1 MGFFDKVKHFVGGHG
16 VKAAITE
23 IERQN
28 PQEARFPVS
37 DTVLK
42 FRVEVEGEKEA
53 TVLAHVFSLYAERK
67 GETNPR
73 LIEVA
78 SERHD
83 EKTDI
88 YGSRVKW
95 PYQLKPGEAVEDGCC
110 ITDVNLTKA
119 LQEMGVT
126 DVRAALNDSSYEFYV
141 QFTADV
147 QGSPIDAQAKQVI
160 RVIR

>member
-1 MGFFDKVKHFVGGHG
+1 LGFFDKVKHFAGGHG
-16 VKAAITE
+16 VKASITT

-28 PQEARFPVS
+28 PQEARYPVTDS
-37 DTVLK
+37 VLK
-42 FRVEVEGEKEA
+42 FQVEVEGEKEA
-53 TVLAHVFSLYAERK
+53 TILAHVFTLYAERK

-95 PYQLKPGEAVEDGCC
+95 PYQLKPGEAVQDGCC
-110 ITDVNLTKA
+110 ITNVDLTKA
-119 LQEMGVT
+119 LQEMGVS
-126 DVRAALNDSSYEFYV
+126 DVRAALNDASYEFYV
-141 QFTADV
+141 KFTADV
-147 QGSPIDAQAKQVI
+147 QGSPMDAQAKQVI

>member
-1 MGFFDKVKHFVGGHG
+1 MGFLDKVKHFAGGHG
-16 VKAAITE
+16 VKASITA
-23 IERQN
+23 IERQD
-28 PQEARFPVS
+28 PQDARYPVTDS
-37 DTVLK
+37 VMK
-42 FRVEVEGEKEA
+42 FQVEVEGEKEA

-95 PYQLKPGEAVEDGCC
+95 PYQLKPGEAVQDGCC
-110 ITDVNLTKA
+110 ITNVDLATA
-119 LQEMGVT
+119 LLEMGDS
-126 DVRAALNDSSYEFYV
+126 DVRAALHDSSYAFYV
-141 QFTADV
+141 KFTADG
-147 QGSPIDAQAKQVI
+147 QG
-160 RVIR
+160 